1 MSLVQMAF
9 GTIGLTKG
17 VVIIYGEGV
26 GKWEGGG
33 GDKRR
38 LTLINTGGQ
47 KSFNLEKGGVKN
59 FLNLNTMSGVLIS
72 IIPNSRD
79 SQIIMPKR

>member
-1 MSLVQMAF
+1 
-9 GTIGLTKG
+9 

-26 GKWEGGG
+26 GKWEGGGG

-59 FLNLNTMSGVLIS
+59 VFELKYHV
-72 IIPNSRD
+72 
-79 SQIIMPKR
+79 